1 SSGLGAYHLR
11 QIDSIAKRGQAFLRG
26 AVLENTW
33 LERWIAQDTAV
44 AQLLDDGDVLLRDL
58 ADVEGVERHALLQ
71 QREQLDQSA
80 QVDEVAGESARLVYA
95 HRDLPCSAHRVAV
108 LVAQQPERV
117 DEGCAVL
124 DGACGDDACREES
137 HAVAVEA
144 AGQVRGEHGEAFLQ
158 LVVARESEGEL
169 LERLRAS
176 VHVGEHV
183 RADLV
188 MDEWRDASRIEL
200 QVLPDQQVAA
210 RDEQPAH
217 I

>member
-11 QIDSIAKRGQAFLRG
+11 QIDSIAKRGQAFLRS
-26 AVLENTW
+26 AVLENTR

-71 QREQLDQSA
+71 QREQLDQST

-124 DGACGDDACREES
+124 DGACGDDACREEA

-144 AGQVRGEHGEAFLQ
+144 AGQVLGEDGEGVLQ
-158 LVVARESEGEL
+158 LVGGREAEGGVL
-169 LERLRAS
+169 GGRRGAGR
-176 VHVGEHV
+176 VGGDGGGG
-183 RADLV
+183 RGGDG
-188 MDEWRDASRIEL
+188 
-200 QVLPDQQVAA
+200 
-210 RDEQPAH
+210 
-217 I
+217 